1 MTALDTNVVLDLLD
15 GDERFAGSVLRVLD
29 ALGEALSIAP
39 IVYAELCARPAWE
52 AKDVRPFLD
61 GAAITVDWVL
71 GEAVWESAGVAFAA
85 YARRRAKH
93 GDEPRR
99 LIADFAIGA
108 HAERAGSL
116 VTRDAAFYR
125 RAFPKLKV
133 VEP

>member
-29 ALGEALSIAP
+29 AL
-39 IVYAELCARPAWE
+39 VHQ
-52 AKDVRPFLD
+52 FLD
-61 GAAITVDWVL
+61 FRLRQPVRGLDGHRGFGP